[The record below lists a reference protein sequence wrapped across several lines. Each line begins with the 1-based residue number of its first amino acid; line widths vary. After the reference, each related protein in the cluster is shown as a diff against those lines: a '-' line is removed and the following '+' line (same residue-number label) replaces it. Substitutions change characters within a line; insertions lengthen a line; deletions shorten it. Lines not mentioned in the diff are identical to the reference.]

1 MFILYAS
8 FLRTH
13 GMYDVIVIGRDLS
26 SLIASLASARYGLKT
41 ILVNEGRF
49 EMEHRE
55 AGYAFP
61 IDPTPFSG
69 IGKNQTVG
77 CFLKELLL
85 MPDEILP
92 SVLDPAIQVIFN
104 EHRVDLFHDRERL
117 IVDMVREFPQCERE
131 IRRFYHAVSKA
142 EKLIERWIDEDH
154 NSQAT
159 VLRKFFRGLLRVP
172 TAAAGRFSLLI
183 RGNQHG
189 AFRQVIEAQL
199 ATLSHLDYGP
209 YPFPLSAAYL
219 LALPQKAIYDP
230 YGKISWMTGLC
241 EEFTDAGGILME
253 DSSVIRIDTNPEII
267 VDVKSAGSSQTLRA
281 KKLVVSAQWEKLRL
295 LMFREK
301 IFRHLAHKLDA
312 LHPTLYPFS
321 LHMGIYARGLPEAL
335 APCAVVV
342 SKETK
347 MTTSQCLVFILSSRP
362 GETEHAPEG
371 RRAITATV
379 FLKDSPLILAD
390 LELKE
395 IAKSIID
402 TLDGFLPF
410 LRESIDFVNIE
421 KSIELSRRSQEI
433 VCQKYPQKKRT
444 IIGMNTLSPE
454 TPLRNVFLT
463 GGILRAGLGF
473 EGEILAG
480 LDAAFLT
487 RKEMP

>member
-1 MFILYAS
+1 
-8 FLRTH
+8 
-13 GMYDVIVIGRDLS
+13 MYDVIVIGRDLS
-26 SLIASLASARYGLKT
+26 SLIAALASARYGLRT
-41 ILVNEGRF
+41 ILVKEGKF

-69 IGKNQTVG
+69 IGENQTVG
-77 CFLKELLL
+77 CLLKGLILT
-85 MPDEILP
+85 PDVIPLP
-92 SVLDPAIQVIFN
+92 SVLDPALQVIFTD
-104 EHRVDLFHDRERL
+104 HRVDLFHDRERL
-117 IVDMVREFPQCERE
+117 ISDMVREFPQRERE
-131 IRRFYHAVSKA
+131 IRRFYHALSKA
-142 EKLIERWIDEDH
+142 EKLIERWIGEDH
-154 NSQAT
+154 NGQTTA
-159 VLRKFFRGLLRVP
+159 LRTFFRGLLRLP
-172 TAAAGRFSLLI
+172 AAVAGRFSLLI
-183 RGNQHG
+183 RGNQNDD
-189 AFRQVIEAQL
+189 AFRKVIEAQL
-199 ATLSHLDYGP
+199 AILSHLDWSH

-219 LALPQKAIYDP
+219 LALPQRAVYDP
-230 YGKISWMTGLC
+230 YGKISWMTWLC
-241 EEFTDAGGILME
+241 KEFTDAGGTLME
-253 DSSVIRIDTNPEII
+253 DCSVIRIDTNPEII
-267 VDVKSAGSSQTLRA
+267 VDVESAGSSQTLRG
-281 KKLVVSAQWEKLRL
+281 KKLIVSAQWEKLRL
-295 LMFREK
+295 LLFHEK
-301 IFRHLAHKLDA
+301 IFRRLVRKLDS

-321 LHMGIYARGLPEAL
+321 LHLGVYAGGLPEAL

-347 MTTSQCLVFILSSRP
+347 TTTSQSLVFIVSSRP
-362 GETEHAPEG
+362 GETEQAPEG

-402 TLDGFLPF
+402 TLEDFLPF

-433 VCQKYPQKKRT
+433 VNQKYRPRKGT

-454 TPLRNVFLT
+454 TPLHNVLLT

-480 LDAAFLT
+480 LDAAFFDW
-487 RKEMP
+487 KGDSKP

>member
-1 MFILYAS
+1 
-8 FLRTH
+8 
-13 GMYDVIVIGRDLS
+13 MYDVIVIGRDLS
-26 SLIASLASARYGLKT
+26 SLIAALASARYGLKT
-41 ILVNEGRF
+41 ILVNEGKL

-69 IGKNQTVG
+69 IGENQTVG
-77 CFLKELLL
+77 CLIKELRLT
-85 MPDEILP
+85 PDAIP
-92 SVLDPAIQVIFN
+92 PPPVLDPALQVIFN
-104 EHRVDLFHDRERL
+104 DHRVDLFHNRERL
-117 IVDMVREFPQCERE
+117 IIDMVREFPQQERE
-131 IRRFYHAVSKA
+131 IRRFYHALSKA
-142 EKLIERWIDEDH
+142 ERLIERWIGEDH
-154 NSQAT
+154 NGQSN
-159 VLRKFFRGLLRVP
+159 VLRKFFRGLLRLP
-172 TAAAGRFSLLI
+172 AAVAGRSSLLI
-183 RGNQHG
+183 RGNQNDG
-189 AFRQVIEAQL
+189 AFRKVIEAQL
-199 ATLSHLDYGP
+199 AILSHLDCSH

-219 LALPQKAIYDP
+219 LALPQRAVYDP
-230 YGKISWMTGLC
+230 YDKISWMTWLC
-241 EEFTDAGGILME
+241 KEFTDAGGILME
-253 DSSVIRIDTNPEII
+253 DCSVIRIDTNPEII
-267 VDVKSAGSSQTLRA
+267 VDVESAGSSQTLRG

-295 LMFREK
+295 LLFHEK
-301 IFRHLAHKLDA
+301 IFRRLVRKLDA

-321 LHMGIYARGLPEAL
+321 LHLGVYAGGLPEAL

-347 MTTSQCLVFILSSRP
+347 TTTDQSLVFIVSSRP

-390 LELKE
+390 LELKG

-402 TLDGFLPF
+402 TLEGFLPF

-433 VCQKYPQKKRT
+433 VSQKYPPRKGT

-454 TPLRNVFLT
+454 TPLHNVLLT

-480 LDAAFLT
+480 LDAAFLAG
-487 RKEMP
+487 KEIQRHER